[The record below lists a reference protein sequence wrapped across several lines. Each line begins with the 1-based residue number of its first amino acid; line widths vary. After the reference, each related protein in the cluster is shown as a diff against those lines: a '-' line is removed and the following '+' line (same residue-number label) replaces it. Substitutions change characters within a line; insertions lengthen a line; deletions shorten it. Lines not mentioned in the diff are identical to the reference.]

1 MVVNMILGGFLLRKK
16 QAIRS
21 SAVAPA
27 ASLASLSP
35 VAAFGAPTI
44 LATTIGSGKPCAFSR
59 TRKKERQTLFE
70 KEGQTL
76 LYKINGEHYE
86 WKNSNRKSIQSF
98 WRK

>member
-1 MVVNMILGGFLLRKK
+1 MVGNKILGGFLLRKK

-44 LATTIGSGKPCAFSR
+44 LATTSGRGKPCAFSR
-59 TRKKERQTLFE
+59 TRKKGGQTLFE
-70 KEGQTL
+70 KQGQTL
-76 LYKINGEHYE
+76 LYEINGEHYE
-86 WKNSNRKSIQSF
+86 W
-98 WRK
+98 